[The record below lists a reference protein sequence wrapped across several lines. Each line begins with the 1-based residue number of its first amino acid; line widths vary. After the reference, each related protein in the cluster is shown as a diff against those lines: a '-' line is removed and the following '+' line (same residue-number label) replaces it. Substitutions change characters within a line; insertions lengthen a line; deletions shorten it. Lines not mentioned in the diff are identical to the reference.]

1 MSMKWLLNRCRRN
14 RDRVSLLAS
23 GRLPEPE
30 RATIESHLQTC
41 AQCQRYYKQVSE
53 LNQRLEEWGK
63 CLPRIEP
70 SEALG
75 ARWFRAIEAA
85 EPSRHPTQSVTG
97 LGLLDWWR
105 ALRPHNRFALA
116 GLGTVWFLIL
126 FFNVTTPELPETRGS
141 NVALNPKKILM
152 VLRADNQA
160 FVRLLSPYESEP
172 EERPQP
178 IAPRPRSQRR
188 PDSATV

>member
-1 MSMKWLLNRCRRN
+1 MKWLLNRCRRN
-14 RDRVSLLAS
+14 RDRISLLAS
-23 GRLPEPE
+23 GRLPELE
-30 RATIESHLQTC
+30 RATTESHLQTC
-41 AQCQRYYKQVSE
+41 AQCQRYYKEVSA
-53 LNQRLEEWGK
+53 LNQRLEEWGE

-85 EPSRHPTQSVTG
+85 EPSMRPAQSVTG
-97 LGLLDWWR
+97 LWLLDWWR

-116 GLGTVWFLIL
+116 GLGTVWLLIL

-178 IAPRPRSQRR
+178 RVPRPRSERR
-188 PDSATV
+188 PDSTTV

>member
-41 AQCQRYYKQVSE
+41 AQCQRYYKEVSA

-75 ARWFRAIEAA
+75 ARWFRAIQAA
-85 EPSRHPTQSVTG
+85 EPSMHPTQSVTG
-97 LGLLDWWR
+97 LGLLDWWH

-116 GLGTVWFLIL
+116 DHDFGIVTGESGQKVRQLMQYGAVQNRFAVQVDV
-126 FFNVTTPELPETRGS
+126 FFEASKL
-141 NVALNPKKILM
+141 A
-152 VLRADNQA
+152 
-160 FVRLLSPYESEP
+160 
-172 EERPQP
+172 
-178 IAPRPRSQRR
+178 
-188 PDSATV
+188 

>member
-1 MSMKWLLNRCRRN
+1 MNMKWLLDRCSRH
-14 RDRVSLLAS
+14 RDRISLLAS

-30 RATIESHLQTC
+30 RDTIESHLRTC
-41 AQCQRYYKQVSE
+41 AQCQCYYKEVSA

-75 ARWFRAIEAA
+75 ARWFRAIQAA
-85 EPSRHPTQSVTG
+85 EPSMHPTQSVTG

-116 GLGTVWFLIL
+116 GLGTVWLSIL

-141 NVALNPKKILM
+141 NVALSPGKILM

-160 FVRLLSPYESEP
+160 FVRLLSPYESEAD
-172 EERPQP
+172 ERPQP
-178 IAPRPRSQRR
+178 IAPRPRSQRQ

>member
-1 MSMKWLLNRCRRN
+1 MNMKWLLNRCGRN
-14 RDRVSLLAS
+14 RDRISLLAS

-41 AQCQRYYKQVSE
+41 AQCQRYYKQVSA

-75 ARWFRAIEAA
+75 ARWVRAIQAA
-85 EPSRHPTQSVTG
+85 EPPMRPTQRVTG
-97 LGLLDWWR
+97 LWLLDWWR

-141 NVALNPKKILM
+141 KVALNPKKILM
-152 VLRADNQA
+152 VLRADNQT
-160 FVRLLSPYESEP
+160 FVRLLSPYESEAD
-172 EERPQP
+172 ERPQP